1 MEMIIPLGIWCLV
14 GLVIF
19 MKSTSK
25 TERQSFVDDFNDSN
39 IPNKMLI
46 VFLMVFILIS
56 YPAAKMCEFVER
68 ILGL

>member
-1 MEMIIPLGIWCLV
+1 MSILSPLCLYCLV
-14 GLVIF
+14 GLPMF
-19 MKSTSK
+19 MRNTSK
-25 TERQSFVDDFNDSN
+25 TERQLIIDEFKCSN

-56 YPAAKMCEFVER
+56 YPVAKICEFVER

>member
-1 MEMIIPLGIWCLV
+1 MEVIIPLGIWCLV

-25 TERQSFVDDFNDSN
+25 TERQYFIDDFIYSN

-46 VFLMVFILIS
+46 VFLMVFTLIS
-56 YPAAKMCEFVER
+56 YPVAKICEFVER